1 MSPFEHCICTA
12 MWTTGHRHTEAC
24 NEMRTLRAENERLR
38 KELSALRGDD
48 NAWSIHA
55 ELRTTRAEVEALRE
69 ALEQVLV
76 DINDPHPRTATL
88 GGYRDALM
96 ATEKMVRAV
105 LLKGAP

>member
-1 MSPFEHCICTA
+1 MPSWSDDEGRCHFDVDGEPCYQSAKGCPMHA
-12 MWTTGHRHTEAC
+12 APASKKLK
-24 NEMRTLRAENERLR
+24 RTY
-38 KELSALRGDD
+38 
-48 NAWSIHA
+48 
-55 ELRTTRAEVEALRE
+55 TRAEVEALLA